1 MAWLIS
7 WKLELLMVSELKIAF
22 EMTGTLGGNIFF
34 PFSDIT
40 VCLLSP
46 REFGVSL
53 CFLIGTL

>member
-1 MAWLIS
+1 
-7 WKLELLMVSELKIAF
+7 MVSELKIAF